1 MKKVLFKQTALL
13 FSATAIMASCAESD
27 VEPNVPDSGKGVTI
41 TATATTHTEPQ
52 TRMGY
57 NDTGSWMTFTW
68 EDNGSIKESFS
79 VFANSGIPV
88 TFTQINDG
96 GTNNGTFSGTIT
108 ATNVSLIQ
116 AIYPKLA
123 DGTYKQSAI
132 PLNLSTQS
140 LATTAEALN
149 HNKSHYMWA
158 EATYKG
164 NNVVDFTFEHKVS
177 ILKVEMTFPA
187 GTGAIKEVELAGVHA
202 AATIDVNIG
211 RLTVNKTSGAVVL
224 TDATGKA
231 LDGNNKL
238 TAYIFLFPEDVTGTN
253 NLTLIATD
261 TANKL
266 YQAKFDGKKIAAG
279 KVYTKTV
286 NLVEVGYTV
295 GDFYMKDGTLLPGRT
310 KLTAQQQ
317 ADCIGIVYWVGDPTA
332 NDTALKADHPDCT
345 HGLVVALKEDGTSAW
360 QSAYAT
366 YVTTINEWT
375 TANTTYAPIIS
386 GTGLTDPINKIM
398 GYNNTK
404 ALEAFNAANSA
415 NKVEAIDKIIAYRTA
430 VPTPAGN
437 SGWFLPSMKELTLLC
452 GLQNQDANIC
462 DNSFGKDNRDAIN
475 TQLAKIADAVQIPR
489 DVYLSSTE
497 YDFVNVWYVSFNL
510 GSVDNQGKDFEN
522 RVRGV
527 LAF

>member
-1 MKKVLFKQTALL
+1 MKKVLFKQLALL
-13 FSATAIMASCAESD
+13 FGAAAIMASCAESD

-41 TATATTHTEPQ
+41 TATATTHTELQ

-57 NDTGSWMTFTW
+57 KDKGSSMAFTW
-68 EDNGSIKESFS
+68 EDNGSTKESFS
-79 VFANSGIPV
+79 VFADSGIPV
-88 TFTQINDG
+88 TFTQIDAG

-123 DGTYKQSAI
+123 DGTYLQAAI
-132 PLNLSTQS
+132 PLDLSTQA
-140 LATTAEALN
+140 LATTAEDLN

-158 EATYKG
+158 EATYAG
-164 NNVVDFTFEHKVS
+164 NNVVDFTFAHKVS
-177 ILKVEMTFPA
+177 ILKVEMIFPA

-211 RLTVNKTSGAVVL
+211 RLTVDKTSGAVVL

-279 KVYTKTV
+279 KVYTKAV
-286 NLVEVGYTV
+286 NLVEVGHAV

-332 NDTALKADHPDCT
+332 NDAALKADHPNCT

-360 QSAYAT
+360 QSTYAT
-366 YVTTINEWT
+366 YVTTINKWT
-375 TANTTYAPIIS
+375 TDNTTYAPIIS
-386 GTGLTDPINKIM
+386 DTKLTDPINKIM

-415 NKVEAIDKIIAYRTA
+415 HKVEAIDKITAYRIA

-452 GLQNQDANIC
+452 GLENQDANIFDC
-462 DNSFGKDNRDAIN
+462 SFGTANKDAIN
-475 TQLAKIADAVQIPR
+475 IQLAKIAGADQIPR
-489 DVYLSSTE
+489 SVYWSSTE
-497 YDFVNVWYVSFNL
+497 YDFVNACYINSTSGIVTYQSKNYK
-510 GSVDNQGKDFEN
+510 S